1 MGTTRVSRN
10 AITPRR
16 EYDFG
21 KMKRGDVKKVSIP
34 PSDPIA
40 GTRALTAAYAF
51 ARRAN
56 AKAKRKTDRVK
67 FAGRISPTGKVM
79 NIHRLA

>member
-1 MGTTRVSRN
+1 MSTSRISRK

-16 EYDFG
+16 EYGFST
-21 KMKRGDVKKVSIP
+21 MKRGDVKKVSIP

-40 GTRALTAAYAF
+40 GSRALTAAYAF

-56 AKAKRKTDRVK
+56 VKAKRKADRRK
-67 FAGRISPTGKVM
+67 FAGRISRTGKVM
-79 NIHRLA
+79 NIHRVQ